1 VAGEEHLRCVLWT
14 SVSLC
19 DVCGSVS
26 FLTFAVFLE
35 RCCSQLAEFV
45 RLLTEA
51 SYGFDRGVLRAW
63 GLHDIVVGLVVAM
76 CDGLWRM
83 DTQLAQKAQ
92 LDAYTMGTQLD
103 LSAGRPRLARL
114 YSLEHQRRYVIS
126 QLMNLYATDC
136 LI

>member
-63 GLHDIVVGLVVAM
+63 GLHDIVVGLVVAV

-92 LDAYTMGTQLD
+92 LDAYTMGTRLD
-103 LSAGRPRLARL
+103 VMRGTRKVGWHDCTLWSINGVTLFR
-114 YSLEHQRRYVIS
+114 SL
-126 QLMNLYATDC
+126 
-136 LI
+136 